1 MKTKLLLAG
10 ASALALSWAQSAR
23 AENVGIGVLEPQ
35 AVLHVS
41 GDTGSADDIIL
52 ENLDPFTG
60 SDILGNVLLVDGSDG
75 QRVKTV
81 PLFTLESDLNFKN
94 TDFDFDPVTNI
105 LSITEANEVLTVD
118 LSSLSDALNDT
129 DTNTTIASVSYLN
142 GTVTITDSEGNSFP
156 VDISSVDTTISN
168 TAATFDGGTNILTI
182 SDETGDVTVDLS
194 GLSDTDSDTTIVS
207 FDYAPDTN
215 NLSIVDSE
223 LNQFAVDLTE
233 LQDTFSAVNLANSDL
248 VQTAGDAVR
257 VYDGNGQTLNFRN
270 GPLVVGDYN
279 RTSDEQSS
287 IQRLGNQ
294 DGNGYIEAPAVYT
307 QLVEAVSE
315 TGAVSTGIALGMDGH
330 FNTDDTTITMFTL
343 GTKRLTLDTAGTL
356 TLYPYGENRGYLR
369 GNAALDR
376 YLTVDSDGV
385 VGEVSAPVDTTVK
398 NTAATLDAQNV
409 LTITDQ
415 QGDVSVDLSALA
427 VTLSDSTV
435 SNTAAT
441 FDGGT
446 NILTITD
453 ETGDITVDLSGLDGA
468 SVDTNYDVDD
478 TLTLSRELTMAGNT
492 LNFEDGIVAVG
503 QNSALRFG
511 TLMQNS
517 DAILMRRTDN
527 GFNDSEL
534 TLVLGDDSLAGSDRF
549 IIATEDDNNIAT
561 ERFIFDTNGQV
572 TMPRYGTGDALVVGD
587 AVNDLYLTV
596 DAAGNVRE
604 VSAQADT
611 TISNTGATLDAQN
624 VLTITDETGDVTV
637 DLSDLAVTLSDTTV
651 SNTAAA
657 LDGSTNVLT
666 ITDETGDVT
675 VDLSAL
681 SDTLVDTTIAN
692 ISATFRG
699 SDDVLT
705 ITDEAGSVTV
715 DLSAVNSDT
724 TDNDWAAAGTTNS
737 LATRVSDDIY
747 TNGNVGINTN
757 TPAYPL
763 VIDTAAT
770 QNALVVREATDNGQT
785 LGRVGVGTDTPGY
798 ALDVTGDIRA
808 TGNIYS
814 GDQFLASNFF
824 QTSDRRLKTG
834 VEGFNRGLEILR
846 QLRLVSYR
854 YNGMGLPTNTDRVH
868 YGVIA
873 QELQAID
880 PELVGSFFSPEDGTE
895 YLTVNVQSMI
905 YVLANALQ
913 QIDADNAR
921 MAAMVMESEIRIAA
935 LEDRM
940 RLMEARLGVSDQ

>member
-1 MKTKLLLAG
+1 
-10 ASALALSWAQSAR
+10 
-23 AENVGIGVLEPQ
+23 
-35 AVLHVS
+35 
-41 GDTGSADDIIL
+41 
-52 ENLDPFTG
+52 
-60 SDILGNVLLVDGSDG
+60 
-75 QRVKTV
+75 
-81 PLFTLESDLNFKN
+81 
-94 TDFDFDPVTNI
+94 
-105 LSITEANEVLTVD
+105 
-118 LSSLSDALNDT
+118 
-129 DTNTTIASVSYLN
+129 
-142 GTVTITDSEGNSFP
+142 
-156 VDISSVDTTISN
+156 
-168 TAATFDGGTNILTI
+168 
-182 SDETGDVTVDLS
+182 
-194 GLSDTDSDTTIVS
+194 
-207 FDYAPDTN
+207 
-215 NLSIVDSE
+215 
-223 LNQFAVDLTE
+223 
-233 LQDTFSAVNLANSDL
+233 
-248 VQTAGDAVR
+248 
-257 VYDGNGQTLNFRN
+257 
-270 GPLVVGDYN
+270 
-279 RTSDEQSS
+279 
-287 IQRLGNQ
+287 
-294 DGNGYIEAPAVYT
+294 
-307 QLVEAVSE
+307 
-315 TGAVSTGIALGMDGH
+315 
-330 FNTDDTTITMFTL
+330 
-343 GTKRLTLDTAGTL
+343 
-356 TLYPYGENRGYLR
+356 
-369 GNAALDR
+369 
-376 YLTVDSDGV
+376 
-385 VGEVSAPVDTTVK
+385 
-398 NTAATLDAQNV
+398 
-409 LTITDQ
+409 
-415 QGDVSVDLSALA
+415 
-427 VTLSDSTV
+427 
-435 SNTAAT
+435 
-441 FDGGT
+441 
-446 NILTITD
+446 
-453 ETGDITVDLSGLDGA
+453 
-468 SVDTNYDVDD
+468 
-478 TLTLSRELTMAGNT
+478 
-492 LNFEDGIVAVG
+492 
-503 QNSALRFG
+503 
-511 TLMQNS
+511 
-517 DAILMRRTDN
+517 
-527 GFNDSEL
+527 
-534 TLVLGDDSLAGSDRF
+534 
-549 IIATEDDNNIAT
+549 
-561 ERFIFDTNGQV
+561 
-572 TMPRYGTGDALVVGD
+572 MPRYGTGDALVVGD
-587 AVNDLYLTV
+587 AANDLYLTV

-724 TDNDWAAAGTTNS
+724 TDKDWAAAGTTNS

-824 QTSDRRLKTG
+824 QTSDRRLNTG

>member
-118 LSSLSDALNDT
+118 LSSLTDALNDT

-223 LNQFAVDLTE
+223 LNQFAVDL
-233 LQDTFSAVNLANSDL
+233 
-248 VQTAGDAVR
+248 
-257 VYDGNGQTLNFRN
+257 
-270 GPLVVGDYN
+270 
-279 RTSDEQSS
+279 
-287 IQRLGNQ
+287 
-294 DGNGYIEAPAVYT
+294 
-307 QLVEAVSE
+307 
-315 TGAVSTGIALGMDGH
+315 
-330 FNTDDTTITMFTL
+330 
-343 GTKRLTLDTAGTL
+343 
-356 TLYPYGENRGYLR
+356 
-369 GNAALDR
+369 
-376 YLTVDSDGV
+376 
-385 VGEVSAPVDTTVK
+385 
-398 NTAATLDAQNV
+398 
-409 LTITDQ
+409 
-415 QGDVSVDLSALA
+415 
-427 VTLSDSTV
+427 
-435 SNTAAT
+435 
-441 FDGGT
+441 
-446 NILTITD
+446 
-453 ETGDITVDLSGLDGA
+453 SGLDGA

-503 QNSALRFG
+503 LNSALRFG
-511 TLMQNS
+511 TLKQNS
-517 DAILMRRTDN
+517 DTILMRRTDN

-534 TLVLGDDSLAGSDRF
+534 TLVFGDDPINSSDRF

-724 TDNDWAAAGTTNS
+724 RDNDWAAAGTTNS